1 MRHHPSET
9 TLLTYVAGGLPAPHA
24 QLVMLHA
31 SMCSQCADEIRLL
44 EAAGGA
50 LVCDLPP
57 ASLAPGALGR
67 ILSRL
72 DDEPVASAE
81 PAKSR
86 RPMTAASIISALATG
101 RWHWSGPGIRMMSLL
116 KRDSSDTRLDLIRVA
131 PDTGLLQHGH
141 TGFETTIVLQGAFHD
156 GVDRYDTGDFAEA
169 DGGLNHRPMA
179 LPGPDCIC
187 LIAMSGH
194 LSARGLLGRLVRPLL
209 GM

>member
-31 SMCSQCADEIRLL
+31 ALCSQCADEIRLL

-50 LVCDLPP
+50 FVCDLPP
-57 ASLAPGALGR
+57 APLAPDALGR
-67 ILSRL
+67 MMARL
-72 DDEPVASAE
+72 DDEPVAIGE
-81 PAKSR
+81 PVKKR
-86 RPMTAASIISALATG
+86 GPVTPAAIISSLATG
-101 RWHWSGPGIRMMSLL
+101 RWRWSGPGIRLMPLL
-116 KRDSSDTRLDLIRVA
+116 KRDSSDTRLDLIQVA

-156 GVDRYDTGDFAEA
+156 GVDRYGIGDFAEA
-169 DGGLNHRPMA
+169 AGGLNHRPMA
-179 LPGPDCIC
+179 LAGPDCIC